1 MSLIIDMRQLF
12 GIEGKKKI
20 LDYSIHVDELS
31 DISGVTF
38 GTPVAVK
45 GYIENRAG
53 VVTVAFSTEF
63 TLNLV
68 CDRCAESFSRNFHY
82 DFSHTLVR
90 SLNTHSDDFDE
101 YIVCEGDALDMN
113 EVAVSDLLLELPSK
127 ILCKEDCKGLC
138 MKCGCNLNETQC
150 DCPKDDD

>member
-1 MSLIIDMRQLF
+1 MSLVIDMRQLF

-20 LDYSIHVDELS
+20 LDYSIAVEELS

-38 GTPVAVK
+38 ATPVAVK
-45 GYIENRAG
+45 GCIENRAG

-68 CDRCAESFSRNFHY
+68 CDRCAESFSRNFCY

-101 YIVCEGDALDMN
+101 YIVCEGDVLDMN

-150 DCPKDDD
+150 DCPKDE

>member
-1 MSLIIDMRQLF
+1 MSLVIDMRQLF

-20 LDYSIHVDELS
+20 LDYSILVEELS

-68 CDRCAESFSRNFHY
+68 CDRCVESFSRNFHY

>member
-1 MSLIIDMRQLF
+1 MC
-12 GIEGKKKI
+12 GKFFEK
-20 LDYSIHVDELS
+20 L
-31 DISGVTF
+31 
-38 GTPVAVK
+38 
-45 GYIENRAG
+45 
-53 VVTVAFSTEF
+53 
-63 TLNLV
+63 
-68 CDRCAESFSRNFHY
+68 
-82 DFSHTLVR
+82 SHTLVR

>member
-1 MSLIIDMRQLF
+1 MSLVIDMRQLF

-20 LDYSIHVDELS
+20 LDYSIAVEELS

-38 GTPVAVK
+38 ATPVAVK

-68 CDRCAESFSRNFHY
+68 CDRCAESFSRNFCY

-101 YIVCEGDALDMN
+101 YIVCEGDVLDMN

-150 DCPKDDD
+150 DCPKDE